1 MDNSNRSQLTVQ
13 GQSLQALY
21 AMYREGLLLV
31 NRRYQRKL
39 VWSVDEKESLIESV
53 VQNYPIPLVLLAEA
67 SGEKRGQ
74 LEIVDGLQRLNAIFA
89 YIENEFALDGE
100 YFDLTLLAD
109 TKNLLDAKK
118 IVQRTPIA
126 PRDVCTRVTNYQ
138 LPVSTYRASSV
149 DIIDEVF
156 RRINSSGRKL
166 SDQDIRQAG
175 ATSQLANIVR
185 KLGAAIRGDATYSDL
200 LDMRQ
205 VPDISIS
212 DSHLNYGIDVE
223 NIFWVKNAIL
233 RADDVRVSKDEEFIL
248 DLVVDV
254 LSPDYSV
261 SGTSYRNDA
270 YLDSERVAELEGRVN
285 AYGQQE
291 LMQDFIMTYS
301 TLKSVVDEQEH
312 TWSSWV
318 VGKSDR
324 RPIPRYY
331 QAIFVPLFELLAGA
345 GMVVHDDREF
355 AEGLHD
361 FWKTLNIPYG
371 GGNWSKEN
379 KAGLFSAIKGRLSS
393 YLDKSDDPAVQRAQA
408 VASEFETNL
417 RMCVTE
423 ESMFELKQGFLR
435 LNGEKSGEFDR
446 NSFDKVMRTATA
458 MSNAA
463 YGEYG
468 HIFFGVADDQ
478 NAADAISRKYDVE
491 PFEYAGYYVVGTRHE
506 LDSLGGVDGH
516 VKRLTDIIRNSS
528 KIDKAYADSLASSLT
543 YFQYGKGYLIW
554 SLRPP
559 VSEKPVSYD
568 GEFYVRRGNSTV
580 LLKGDSIF
588 RLGEDKKKL
597 ADRSKTS

>member
-39 VWSVDEKESLIESV
+39 VWSVDEKESLIESG

-126 PRDVCTRVTNYQ
+126 PREVCTRVTNYQ

-212 DSHLNYGIDVE
+212 DSHL
-223 NIFWVKNAIL
+223 
-233 RADDVRVSKDEEFIL
+233 
-248 DLVVDV
+248 
-254 LSPDYSV
+254 DY
-261 SGTSYRNDA
+261 Y
-270 YLDSERVAELEGRVN
+270 
-285 AYGQQE
+285 
-291 LMQDFIMTYS
+291 
-301 TLKSVVDEQEH
+301 
-312 TWSSWV
+312 
-318 VGKSDR
+318 
-324 RPIPRYY
+324 
-331 QAIFVPLFELLAGA
+331 
-345 GMVVHDDREF
+345 
-355 AEGLHD
+355 
-361 FWKTLNIPYG
+361 
-371 GGNWSKEN
+371 
-379 KAGLFSAIKGRLSS
+379 
-393 YLDKSDDPAVQRAQA
+393 
-408 VASEFETNL
+408 
-417 RMCVTE
+417 
-423 ESMFELKQGFLR
+423 
-435 LNGEKSGEFDR
+435 
-446 NSFDKVMRTATA
+446 
-458 MSNAA
+458 
-463 YGEYG
+463 
-468 HIFFGVADDQ
+468 
-478 NAADAISRKYDVE
+478 
-491 PFEYAGYYVVGTRHE
+491 
-506 LDSLGGVDGH
+506 
-516 VKRLTDIIRNSS
+516 
-528 KIDKAYADSLASSLT
+528 
-543 YFQYGKGYLIW
+543 
-554 SLRPP
+554 
-559 VSEKPVSYD
+559 
-568 GEFYVRRGNSTV
+568 
-580 LLKGDSIF
+580 
-588 RLGEDKKKL
+588 LGEERD
-597 ADRSKTS
+597 S

>member
-74 LEIVDGLQRLNAIFA
+74 FEIVDGLQRLNAIFA

-126 PRDVCTRVTNYQ
+126 PREVCTRVTNYQ

-212 DSHLNYGIDVE
+212 DSHLDYGIDVE
-223 NIFWVKNAIL
+223 SIFWVKNAIL

-324 RPIPRYY
+324 RPIPR
-331 QAIFVPLFELLAGA
+331 
-345 GMVVHDDREF
+345 
-355 AEGLHD
+355 
-361 FWKTLNIPYG
+361 
-371 GGNWSKEN
+371 
-379 KAGLFSAIKGRLSS
+379 
-393 YLDKSDDPAVQRAQA
+393 
-408 VASEFETNL
+408 
-417 RMCVTE
+417 
-423 ESMFELKQGFLR
+423 
-435 LNGEKSGEFDR
+435 
-446 NSFDKVMRTATA
+446 
-458 MSNAA
+458 
-463 YGEYG
+463 
-468 HIFFGVADDQ
+468 
-478 NAADAISRKYDVE
+478 
-491 PFEYAGYYVVGTRHE
+491 
-506 LDSLGGVDGH
+506 
-516 VKRLTDIIRNSS
+516 
-528 KIDKAYADSLASSLT
+528 
-543 YFQYGKGYLIW
+543 
-554 SLRPP
+554 
-559 VSEKPVSYD
+559 
-568 GEFYVRRGNSTV
+568 
-580 LLKGDSIF
+580 
-588 RLGEDKKKL
+588 
-597 ADRSKTS
+597 